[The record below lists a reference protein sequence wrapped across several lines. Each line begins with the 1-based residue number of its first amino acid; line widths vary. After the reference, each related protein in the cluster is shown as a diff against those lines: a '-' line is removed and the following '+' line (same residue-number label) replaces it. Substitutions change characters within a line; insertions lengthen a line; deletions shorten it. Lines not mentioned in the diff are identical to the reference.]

1 MGRDQQLR
9 HAIFQ
14 LQKKSKKTLKSHTVR
29 SQRREKRIIPIS
41 YSALVKHPQ
50 AELDEMVAL
59 MSVGHCSSGMIEEF
73 GGGDLEEK
81 LEAALQTYLICDK
94 Q

>member
-1 MGRDQQLR
+1 MLY
-9 HAIFQ
+9 FSFK
-14 LQKKSKKTLKSHTVR
+14 KKSKKTLKSHTVR
-29 SQRREKRIIPIS
+29 NQRRKKRIIPIS
-41 YSALVKHPQ
+41 YSALVKHLQ

-59 MSVGHCSSGMIEEF
+59 MPFDHGSSRMIEEF